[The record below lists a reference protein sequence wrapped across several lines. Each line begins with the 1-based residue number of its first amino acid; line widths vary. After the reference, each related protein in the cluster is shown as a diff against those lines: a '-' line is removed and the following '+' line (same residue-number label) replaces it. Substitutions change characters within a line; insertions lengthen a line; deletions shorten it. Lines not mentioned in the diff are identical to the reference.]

1 MIKIRDAY
9 RHMKDWICFS
19 VNIQSCS
26 EPVNPSAALWG
37 CFCVLDINVYFNVA
51 FRSCRLWWRSE
62 IRVPWTHPM
71 TSCRTSTTEECS
83 CLVLT
88 QIFYGSNKR
97 CQTLVRLYHECFKA
111 AFKVKWCNFLNWLL
125 VLFWRCW
132 VILSTLLTMTHHKPR
147 YITTNSRPWNVVI
160 EVFGQKYV
168 DIWRPSADEER
179 SCESL
184 VEIGLN
190 VNLNKKQQLVIIIII
205 LFFFPYLCELQRA
218 TAQDCVRAF
227 VSVKKSGFFFYEWQ
241 KTVFWCTI
249 TLWHCNKHT
258 ELQ

>member
-1 MIKIRDAY
+1 MLR
-9 RHMKDWICFS
+9 S
-19 VNIQSCS
+19 G
-26 EPVNPSAALWG
+26 AAG
-37 CFCVLDINVYFNVA
+37 CDGDQKYVFPEHN
-51 FRSCRLWWRSE
+51 RWPSCRR
-62 IRVPWTHPM
+62 
-71 TSCRTSTTEECS
+71 TSSTTEECS

-125 VLFWRCW
+125 VSFWRCW

-190 VNLNKKQQLVIIIII
+190 VNLNKNVAAACYYYYYLVFLS
-205 LFFFPYLCELQRA
+205 LFVWVAASHRSRLC
-218 TAQDCVRAF
+218 
-227 VSVKKSGFFFYEWQ
+227 SGI
-241 KTVFWCTI
+241 C
-249 TLWHCNKHT
+249 
-258 ELQ
+258 

>member
-1 MIKIRDAY
+1 MLR
-9 RHMKDWICFS
+9 S
-19 VNIQSCS
+19 G
-26 EPVNPSAALWG
+26 AAG
-37 CFCVLDINVYFNVA
+37 CDGDQKYVFPEHNRWRAAGGRAAPRRNAAVWFWLRYFMVLINVLR
-51 FRSCRLWWRSE
+51 RS
-62 IRVPWTHPM
+62 
-71 TSCRTSTTEECS
+71 
-83 CLVLT
+83 
-88 QIFYGSNKR
+88 
-97 CQTLVRLYHECFKA
+97 VRLYHECFKA

-125 VLFWRCW
+125 VSFWRCW

-147 YITTNSRPWNVVI
+147 YITTNS
-160 EVFGQKYV
+160 QKYV

-179 SCESL
+179 SCDSL

>member
-1 MIKIRDAY
+1 
-9 RHMKDWICFS
+9 MKDWICFS
-19 VNIQSCS
+19 VKIQSCS

-37 CFCVLDINVYFNVA
+37 CFCVLDIDVDFNVA

-62 IRVPWTHPM
+62 IRVPWTQPM
-71 TSCRTSTTEECS
+71 TSCRRTSSTTEECS

-111 AFKVKWCNFLNWLL
+111 AFKVKWRNFLNWLL
-125 VLFWRCW
+125 VSFWRCW

-190 VNLNKKQQLVIIIII
+190 VNLNKNVAAARYYYYLIIS
-205 LFFFPYLCELQRA
+205 
-218 TAQDCVRAF
+218 AF

>member
-1 MIKIRDAY
+1 MLR
-9 RHMKDWICFS
+9 S
-19 VNIQSCS
+19 G
-26 EPVNPSAALWG
+26 AAG
-37 CFCVLDINVYFNVA
+37 CDGDQKYVFPEHN
-51 FRSCRLWWRSE
+51 RWPSCRR
-62 IRVPWTHPM
+62 
-71 TSCRTSTTEECS
+71 TSSTTEECS

-125 VLFWRCW
+125 VSFWRCW

-147 YITTNSRPWNVVI
+147 YITTNS
-160 EVFGQKYV
+160 QKYV

-205 LFFFPYLCELQRA
+205 IILFFFSYLCELQRA
-218 TAQDCVRAF
+218 TAQDCVQAF
-227 VSVKKSGFFFYEWQ
+227 VSVKKSGFFFLWMTNCILMYNY
-241 KTVFWCTI
+241 I
-249 TLWHCNKHT
+249 MTL
-258 ELQ
+258 

>member
-19 VNIQSCS
+19 VKIQSCS

-37 CFCVLDINVYFNVA
+37 CFCVLDIDVDFNVA

-62 IRVPWTHPM
+62 IRVPWTQPM
-71 TSCRTSTTEECS
+71 TELQEDEQHHEECS

-125 VLFWRCW
+125 VSFWRCW

-168 DIWRPSADEER
+168 DIWRPSVDEER

-190 VNLNKKQQLVIIIII
+190 VNLNKNVAAARYYYYLIIS
-205 LFFFPYLCELQRA
+205 
-218 TAQDCVRAF
+218 AF

>member
-1 MIKIRDAY
+1 MLR
-9 RHMKDWICFS
+9 S
-19 VNIQSCS
+19 G
-26 EPVNPSAALWG
+26 AAG
-37 CFCVLDINVYFNVA
+37 CDGDQKYVFPEHN
-51 FRSCRLWWRSE
+51 RWPSCRR
-62 IRVPWTHPM
+62 
-71 TSCRTSTTEECS
+71 TSSTTEECS

-125 VLFWRCW
+125 VSFWRCW

-147 YITTNSRPWNVVI
+147 YITTNFHPWNVVI

-184 VEIGLN
+184 VENGLN
-190 VNLNKKQQLVIIIII
+190 VNLNKNVAAARYYYYLIIS
-205 LFFFPYLCELQRA
+205 
-218 TAQDCVRAF
+218 AF
-227 VSVKKSGFFFYEWQ
+227 VSVKNSGFFYEWQ
-241 KTVFWCTI
+241 KKYVFWCTI

>member
-1 MIKIRDAY
+1 
-9 RHMKDWICFS
+9 MKDWICFS

-37 CFCVLDINVYFNVA
+37 CFCVLDIDVDFNVA

-62 IRVPWTHPM
+62 IRVPWTQPM
-71 TSCRTSTTEECS
+71 TSCRRTSSTTRNAAVWFW
-83 CLVLT
+83 LRYFMVL
-88 QIFYGSNKR
+88 INVLRRS
-97 CQTLVRLYHECFKA
+97 VRLYHECFKA
-111 AFKVKWCNFLNWLL
+111 AFKVKWRNFLNWLL
-125 VLFWRCW
+125 VSFWRCW

-190 VNLNKKQQLVIIIII
+190 VNLNKNVAAARYYYYLIIS
-205 LFFFPYLCELQRA
+205 
-218 TAQDCVRAF
+218 AF
-227 VSVKKSGFFFYEWQ
+227 VSVKNSGFFYEWQ
-241 KTVFWCTI
+241 KKYVFWCTI

>member
-19 VNIQSCS
+19 VKIQSCS

-37 CFCVLDINVYFNVA
+37 CFCVLDIDVDFNVA

-62 IRVPWTHPM
+62 IRVPWMHPM
-71 TSCRTSTTEECS
+71 TELQEDEQHHEECS

-125 VLFWRCW
+125 VSFWRCW

-147 YITTNSRPWNVVI
+147 YITTNFHPWNVVI

-168 DIWRPSADEER
+168 DIWRPSVDEER

-218 TAQDCVRAF
+218 TAQDCVQAF
-227 VSVKKSGFFFYEWQ
+227 VSVKKSGFFFLWMTKNCILMYNY
-241 KTVFWCTI
+241 I
-249 TLWHCNKHT
+249 MTL
-258 ELQ
+258 

>member
-1 MIKIRDAY
+1 M
-9 RHMKDWICFS
+9 
-19 VNIQSCS
+19 
-26 EPVNPSAALWG
+26 
-37 CFCVLDINVYFNVA
+37 
-51 FRSCRLWWRSE
+51 E
-62 IRVPWTHPM
+62 IRNTC
-71 TSCRTSTTEECS
+71 SLNTTDDELQEDEQHHEECS

-190 VNLNKKQQLVIIIII
+190 VNLNKNVAAARYYYYLIIS
-205 LFFFPYLCELQRA
+205 
-218 TAQDCVRAF
+218 AF
-227 VSVKKSGFFFYEWQ
+227 VSVKNSGFFYEWQ
-241 KTVFWCTI
+241 KNMYFDVQLHYDTVISTQNYSNI
-249 TLWHCNKHT
+249 TVMYCVFLHQPH
-258 ELQ
+258 

>member
-19 VNIQSCS
+19 VKIQSCS

-37 CFCVLDINVYFNVA
+37 CFCVLDIDVDFNVA

-71 TSCRTSTTEECS
+71 TELQEDEQHHEECS

-125 VLFWRCW
+125 VSFWRCW

-147 YITTNSRPWNVVI
+147 YITTNS
-160 EVFGQKYV
+160 QKYV

-190 VNLNKKQQLVIIIII
+190 VNLNKNVAAACYYYYYLVFLS
-205 LFFFPYLCELQRA
+205 LFVWVAASHRSRLC
-218 TAQDCVRAF
+218 
-227 VSVKKSGFFFYEWQ
+227 SGI
-241 KTVFWCTI
+241 C
-249 TLWHCNKHT
+249 
-258 ELQ
+258 